1 MYNDDG
7 CDLTETQIIHRIL
20 NEHNKPITEEFING
34 IFERVG
40 FDHRIKNLQYYQQ
53 SMIHESYIFNQ
64 TTNPKTIKLL
74 KEVQPIDPQLID
86 RCMPLQQ
93 HSYER
98 LEFLGDS
105 VLRHGIGKYLYTRF
119 PEEDEGFLT
128 SNRSKMENKFA
139 LSKLARKFSMHTYA
153 VIARSV
159 EQVNGRISYI
169 NITED
174 IFEAFIGAVNLEVG
188 DDRSIDFIWKI
199 IEYELDIAETIRTQ
213 KNYKDILMQYFHKI
227 DVVRKDLLYEDYEVE
242 VNGKRKFRTI
252 VREKGTMMQLGC
264 GSGKSKK
271 SSQQHAARDALIKI
285 GLLKNKNNE
294 NDEYF
299 DIDAK
304 YIDIDME
311 LNKVND
317 QLKLS
322 TVGNEEF
329 FEYDE
334 HADMELLNTLN
345 EISKSTTAKSTTAK
359 SATAKSTTA
368 KSTTAK
374 STTAKSTTAKS
385 TTAKSTT
392 AKSTTAKST
401 TAKST
406 TAKSTTAG
414 RN

>member
-1 MYNDDG
+1 MNNDE
-7 CDLTETQIIHRIL
+7 CYDLTSTQIIHRIL
-20 NEHNKPITEEFING
+20 NEQNKPITAKFING
-34 IFERVG
+34 IFDRVG
-40 FDHRIKNLQYYQQ
+40 FDHRVINLEYYQQ
-53 SMIHESYIFNQ
+53 SMIHESYILNQ
-64 TTNPKTIKLL
+64 TSNPKTIKLL
-74 KEVQPIDPQLID
+74 KDVLPIDPQLID
-86 RCMPLQQ
+86 RCMPLQEK
-93 HSYER
+93 SYER

-105 VLRHGIGKYLYTRF
+105 VLRHAIGKYLFMRF
-119 PEEDEGFLT
+119 LEEDEGFLT

-139 LSKLARKFSMHTYA
+139 LSKLARKLGIQQYA

-199 IEYELDIAETIRTQ
+199 IEFELDIAETIRTQ

-242 VNGKRKFRTI
+242 VYGKRKFRTI
-252 VREKGTMMQLGC
+252 VREKGSRTQLGC

-285 GLLKNKNNE
+285 GLLKNKNND

-299 DIDAK
+299 DLDDK
-304 YIDIDME
+304 HLDIDTE
-311 LNKVND
+311 LNKVTD

-334 HADMELLNTLN
+334 HADMELQNTFN
-345 EISKSTTAKSTTAK
+345 EITKPARAKPARAK
-359 SATAKSTTA
+359 PARAKPARA
-368 KSTTAK
+368 KTKT
-374 STTAKSTTAKS
+374 
-385 TTAKSTT
+385 
-392 AKSTTAKST
+392 
-401 TAKST
+401 
-406 TAKSTTAG
+406 
-414 RN
+414 NIN